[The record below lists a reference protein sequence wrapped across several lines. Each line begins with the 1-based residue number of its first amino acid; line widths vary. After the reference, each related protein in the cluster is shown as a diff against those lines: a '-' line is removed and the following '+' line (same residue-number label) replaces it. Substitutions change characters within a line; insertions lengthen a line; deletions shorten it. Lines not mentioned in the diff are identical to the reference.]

1 MNQAEKLMYGA
12 NPRPLFSI
20 STDSHLSIERFLDSL
35 IADTYR
41 LFVNTSGIH
50 WNVSGPLFNAIREI
64 SKQQAAELFE
74 AVGAIAERKR
84 SLGGLIPQQFDKL
97 PALSALDDV
106 DNSDRVEIQI
116 TKLAELHE
124 ILVMNIKDRLSNQTG
139 LHLDPKTE
147 AVLTERVGAHER
159 HAWMLRAIT
168 E

>member
-1 MNQAEKLMYGA
+1 MNQAEKIMFGTT
-12 NPRPLFSI
+12 PQPLFSVAND
-20 STDSHLSIERFLDSL
+20 THLSLERFMDSL

-50 WNVSGPLFNAIREI
+50 WNITGPLFNAIREI
-64 SKQQAAELFE
+64 TEKQAAELSN
-74 AVGAIAERKR
+74 AIGSIAERKR

-97 PALSALDDV
+97 PRLSSLDDV
-106 DNSDRVEIQI
+106 DSSAPVEQQI

-124 ILVMNIKDRLSNQTG
+124 ILVLNIKDRLSATDELG
-139 LHLDPKTE
+139 LDPKTK
-147 AVLTERVGAHER
+147 AVLTERIGAHER